1 MIDYTK
7 VTIVGKNFANNL
19 LKNKELDWRTEV
31 QDDTGE
37 IIKHT
42 SRYKDCFN
50 FYVYPSGYS
59 IIRGSLHKLK
69 EEGYHNYSQ
78 FSFSEASSTIENLM
92 TKFNIL
98 PEDANLTQF
107 EFGVNVLMPYQP
119 KHFLKRIIA
128 YKNQLP
134 SIDRNNLKKYVV
146 RFENTEFEIK
156 IYCKTS
162 QYLLSENIL
171 RFEVK
176 SKAKRFLHDKFL
188 KLTDLALIDNYKFL
202 EEVLLHSFEEL
213 LIIEDFNKK
222 LLTKRENKIY
232 ETVSNPILWDS
243 LKCRTQRYR
252 YKKKYQ
258 ILCNKYIKDSKK
270 EFVRNQIKLT
280 WQDLLAR

>member
-1 MIDYTK
+1 MIDYAK

-42 SRYKDCFN
+42 SRYKGCLN
-50 FYVYPSGYS
+50 FYVYPSGCS
-59 IIRGSLHKLK
+59 TIRGSLHKLK

-78 FSFSEASSTIENLM
+78 FPFSEVSSTIENLM
-92 TKFNIL
+92 AKFNIS

-107 EFGVNVLMPYQP
+107 EFGVNILMPYLP

-134 SIDRNNLKKYVV
+134 SIDRNNQKKYVV

-156 IYCKTS
+156 IYCKSS

-188 KLTDLALIDNYKFL
+188 NLTDLTSIDNYKLL
-202 EEVLLHSFEEL
+202 EEILLHSFDE
-213 LIIEDFNKK
+213 LIIVEDIDKK
-222 LLTKRENKIY
+222 LLTTHEKKIY
-232 ETVSNPILWDS
+232 DIVSNPALWDS
-243 LKCRTQRYR
+243 IESRAQRYR

-258 ILCNKYIKDSKK
+258 SLCDKYVKDSKK
-270 EFVRNQIKLT
+270 EFLRKQIKFT
-280 WQDLLAR
+280 WNDLLKK